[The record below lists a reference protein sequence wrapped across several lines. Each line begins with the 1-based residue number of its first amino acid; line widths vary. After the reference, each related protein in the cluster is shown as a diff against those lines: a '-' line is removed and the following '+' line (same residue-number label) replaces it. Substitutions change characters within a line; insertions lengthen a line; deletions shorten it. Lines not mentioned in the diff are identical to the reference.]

1 MITVLYSIR
10 RSQQIRRL
18 MKSKE
23 LFRVVTFRVPLK
35 TYDEILDY
43 AHQNDVQVSTLI
55 RRLVLRELPA
65 RS

>member
-1 MITVLYSIR
+1 
-10 RSQQIRRL
+10 

-43 AHQNDVQVSTLI
+43 AQQNDVQVSTLI